1 MHSDPTLRER
11 PLAAAPASVPIL
23 HVLYSAGSVGAVSR
37 PLAGERFAIGRA
49 QGSDLTLLD
58 PRVSREHAKI
68 ELSDGEVILRD
79 TSSTET
85 QVNGERISS
94 RVLCDGDL
102 IRVGDSFVL
111 FRADAGLADAPALG
125 GLLGVSPAVRA
136 LRKALS
142 LVGPTPAT
150 VLLLGE
156 TGSGK
161 EVAARALHE
170 LGRRKG
176 PFVAVNC
183 GAIAESLAESQ
194 LFGHAAGSFTGA
206 KKSSPGFFR
215 AADGG
220 TLFLDEVGELP
231 IELQPKLL
239 RALEERKVVP
249 VGETDA
255 VAFDARIVAAT
266 NRPLIE
272 AVGAGGFRADL
283 YARLG
288 EFTIELPSLRAR
300 REDVLPILLHALG
313 EPTPELDA
321 ELVSALLLHP
331 WPFNVRELYKVALQL
346 RVRGQG
352 SARLTFDLFEPH
364 LRHSLPPPIVPP
376 VSPSAPAPAVAAAP
390 EAPAP
395 QGGAAGEAA
404 PIPSRAEL
412 DALLRR
418 WRGVIADVARETGRS
433 RKQVYRWL
441 EEHGL
446 DLSSYRDG

>member
-23 HVLYSAGSVGAVSR
+23 HVLYSAGSVAAVSR
-37 PLAGERFAIGRA
+37 LLVGERFGIGRA
-49 QGSDLTLLD
+49 QGSDLTLMD
-58 PRVSREHAKI
+58 PRVSREHAKVEI
-68 ELSDGEVILRD
+68 REGDVTLSD

-94 RVLCDGDL
+94 RVLRDGDL

-111 FRADAGLADAPALG
+111 FRSDAGILDAPPLV
-125 GLLGVSPAVRA
+125 GLLGVSPAARA

-194 LFGHAAGSFTGA
+194 LFGHVAGSFTGA

-215 AADGG
+215 AAEGG

-249 VGETDA
+249 VGETEA
-255 VAFDARIVAAT
+255 IAFDARIVAAT
-266 NRPLIE
+266 NRPLLQ

-313 EPTPELDA
+313 EPMPELEA
-321 ELVSALLLHP
+321 ELVNALLLHP

-352 SARLTFDLFEPH
+352 SARLTHDLFEPH
-364 LRHSLPPPIVPP
+364 LRHSLPPPIA
-376 VSPSAPAPAVAAAP
+376 PSATAAAAP
-390 EAPAP
+390 LAAVAPA
-395 QGGAAGEAA
+395 AAVPAAAASDAA
-404 PIPSRAEL
+404 PIPGRAEL

-441 EEHGL
+441 DEHGL